1 MHTDGLLG
9 GCEYADVSGG
19 QTCHF
24 LIQRLH
30 TAEPTSLMVWPIL
43 QYMSPPFDR
52 WRHTN
57 RSAYSMDDIYRLS
70 RQLWRDISVRHP

>member
-30 TAEPTSLMVWPIL
+30 TAEPTSLVVWTIL
-43 QYMSPPFDR
+43 KQRPPTVDILC
-52 WRHTN
+52 HTN
-57 RSAYSMDDIYRLS
+57 RSANSMAMITIDELTKNALDMTIL
-70 RQLWRDISVRHP
+70 